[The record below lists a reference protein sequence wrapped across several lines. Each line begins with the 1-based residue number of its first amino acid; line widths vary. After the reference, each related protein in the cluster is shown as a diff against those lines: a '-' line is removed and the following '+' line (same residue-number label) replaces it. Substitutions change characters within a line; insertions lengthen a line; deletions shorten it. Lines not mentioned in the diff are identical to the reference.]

1 MKIHTLSLIAT
12 LSILPFLSAPAA
24 GPAPMS
30 CCSNADT
37 SGCMSTAKFADTV
50 ATVDMLEIKL
60 GEVAQT
66 NASLPSVKKF
76 GAHMVE
82 SHTQI
87 QTALAKIAAEEKI
100 ALPTKL
106 DSKHQAIL
114 KKLSALKGAD
124 FDKAYI
130 PAMVEG
136 HTKVLAMFQ
145 KFSESCSDPAFKKF
159 ATKTTPVIANHLKMA
174 KKVQAQMQKDNLL

>member
-1 MKIHTLSLIAT
+1 
-12 LSILPFLSAPAA
+12 
-24 GPAPMS
+24 MS
-30 CCSNADT
+30 PT
-37 SGCMSTAKFADTV
+37 KFADTV

-87 QTALAKIAAEEKI
+87 QAALAKIAAEEKI
-100 ALPTKL
+100 ALPAKL
-106 DSKHQAIL
+106 DSKHQATL
-114 KKLSALKGAD
+114 KKLSSLKGAN

-136 HTKVLAMFQ
+136 HTKVLALF
-145 KFSESCSDPAFKKF
+145 KSVSANCTNPALKKF
-159 ATKTTPVIANHLKMA
+159 AKKNTSVIADHLKMA
-174 KKVQAQMQKDNLL
+174 EKVQAEMKKAGLL

>member
-1 MKIHTLSLIAT
+1 MKIHTLSLVAT
-12 LSILPFLSAPAA
+12 LSILPLLSVSAA

-30 CCSNADT
+30 CCGNVDT
-37 SGCMSTAKFADTV
+37 SGCMSATKFADTV

-66 NASLPSVKKF
+66 NASLPSVKKL

-87 QTALAKIAAEEKI
+87 QSALAKIAAEEKI

-124 FDKAYI
+124 FDKTYI

-145 KFSESCSDPAFKKF
+145 NFSKNCADPAFKKF
-159 ATKTTPVIANHLKMA
+159 ATKTTPIIAGHLKMA
-174 KKVQAQMQKDNLL
+174 KKVQAQMQKDGLL